1 MLVYA
6 EKVPRHFWG
15 IAIVT
20 EVLPTRDSETKRSNV
35 ENSKGQYNPQT
46 SHK

>member
-6 EKVPRHFWG
+6 EKMPRHFWG

-35 ENSKGQYNPQT
+35 EN
-46 SHK
+46 